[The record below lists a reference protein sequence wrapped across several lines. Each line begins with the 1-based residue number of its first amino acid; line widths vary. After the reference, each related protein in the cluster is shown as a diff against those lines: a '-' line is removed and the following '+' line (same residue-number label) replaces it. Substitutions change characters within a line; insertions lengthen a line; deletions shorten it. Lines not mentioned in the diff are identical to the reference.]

1 MKNKENQSVFDYVG
15 KPCVCL
21 CVCLHLCV
29 YVCVCLHVCVCLRV
43 YVFVLFYA
51 HATLMKANKPENVR
65 AFLHDCL
72 QLAIVIIIAF

>member
-29 YVCVCLHVCVCLRV
+29 CMCVFACVCMSACLHV
-43 YVFVLFYA
+43 FMLFYA

-65 AFLHDCL
+65 AFLVMTVCSS
-72 QLAIVIIIAF
+72 QM